1 MTLSLPQRRGGGH
14 QDQKSER
21 AVQEPLGLFSSSEQL
36 IVVAPSEAAADI
48 SVSVSVSVSPCGV
61 LMGASPSD
69 SHSLVGVEAPRL
81 VRGEVGSFG
90 LIGE

>member
-14 QDQKSER
+14 QDQKRER

-36 IVVAPSEAAADI
+36 IVVVPSEAAVDI

>member
-1 MTLSLPQRRGGGH
+1 MTLSLPRCRGGGH
-14 QDQKSER
+14 QDKKGER
-21 AVQEPLGLFSSSEQL
+21 AEQEPLGLFSSSEQL
-36 IVVAPSEAAADI
+36 IVVAPSEAAVDV